1 MFKKAKFILLLFFF
15 CAVGFSGN
23 LKEFY
28 NKATYPELR
37 LLDIK
42 TKSFKVADLVVNL
55 EPGGKV
61 YLMLAGKEP
70 VGIVI
75 QKTSYNYKFNDKFFL
90 PVAIR
95 NFKNTF
101 GEEPNIENGTMIFND
116 KADWVFIWSAKLGK
130 ALEKKTLPESV
141 KFPEKVQKVFKGVLG
156 TVPSIGAIYDRIFP
170 QSGVVTVYI
179 HSKKRKLA
187 YIIDPFDNLT
197 EEMYAVMPYNSNSVD
212 LKGNYYVAELTSKT
226 LKNSWFD
233 KDNPIFTVVDTK
245 LNVFNDKGEHLI
257 VKSKQ
262 RVRINRNN
270 LKGFVANLISSR
282 YSNEFKY
289 YHVKSVKVNGK
300 DADFLHK
307 KGQLFVDLGQGF
319 NIGDFVTIETVCEG
333 DIAIHPNGDNY
344 FSLGTYAWYPQPDL
358 SKEKSSFEITVKAP
372 KPYSIFASGKVED
385 KGEDGNYNYL
395 KTSVDNEVQF
405 PVVAAGK
412 YHVYTKEYNGY
423 KCTVSSYAMAKKK
436 HALRLANNFFVAE
449 DFYSRL
455 FGYPYPFKNQ
465 EIVEVN
471 SWGFGQAPPG
481 LIFITQEAFS
491 PLRDYISRLFSE
503 GVNQRFVHEI
513 SHAYWGHVA
522 KIPNAKEMWISEAL
536 AQYSSA
542 LCIKAVN
549 KSRKKGEKAFKRMVK
564 NWLTQTKML
573 NKGSVL
579 FFAQDLS
586 GETDRD
592 YWDRWKLIY
601 NKGPLVIH
609 AIRLKLQEKYGKKQ
623 GDRMFVLF
631 LRAILKNSDFDYIY
645 TKDLIG
651 ILNAITKTDWTP
663 FFEKYVLGTEIPK
676 A

>member
-1 MFKKAKFILLLFFF
+1 MLKKTKVVLLLLAFCFF
-15 CAVGFSGN
+15 GFADN
-23 LKEFY
+23 LSNFY
-28 NKATYPELR
+28 EKATYPELR
-37 LLDIK
+37 LLDVK
-42 TKSFKVADLVVNL
+42 TKNFRVADLLIQVQ
-55 EPGGKV
+55 PDTKI

-70 VGIVI
+70 VGIAI
-75 QKTSYNYKFNDKFFL
+75 QNVSYIYKFNDKFFM

-101 GEEPNIENGTMIFND
+101 GKKPDIENGEMVFKDNA
-116 KADWVFIWSAKLGK
+116 KWVFIWSAKIGK
-130 ALEKKTLPESV
+130 ALQNKALPQNTNL
-141 KFPEKVQKVFKGVLG
+141 PEKVRKVFKGVLDIS
-156 TVPSIGAIYDRIFP
+156 PSIGAIVDRIFP
-170 QSGVVTVYI
+170 QSGFVSVYI
-179 HSKKRKLA
+179 HSKKRKLL

-197 EEMYAVMPYNSNSVD
+197 EDMYAIMPFNSNSAD
-212 LKGNYYVAELTSKT
+212 LMGNYYVAELTSKT
-226 LKNSWFD
+226 LKKSWFE

-245 LNVFNDKGEHLI
+245 LDVFNDKGEHVI

-262 RVRINRNN
+262 RVRINRSN
-270 LKGFVANLISSR
+270 LRGFITNLISSR
-282 YSNEFKY
+282 YSDEFKY
-289 YHVKSVKVNGK
+289 YHVKSLKVNGK

-307 KGQLFVDLGQGF
+307 KGQLYVDLGKGY
-319 NIGDFVTIETVCEG
+319 NIGDFVNIEVVCEG

-358 SKEKSSFEITVKAP
+358 NKEKSSFEITVKAP
-372 KPYSIFASGKVED
+372 KPYSIFASGNIVD

-395 KTSVDNEVQF
+395 KTSIDNEVQF

-449 DFYSRL
+449 NYYSRL

-491 PLRDYISRLFSE
+491 PLRDYLSMLFSE

-564 NWLTQTKML
+564 NWYTQTKML

-592 YWDRWKLIY
+592 YLDRWKLIY

-676 A
+676 I